1 MEDIKLSLEKERTVL
16 QDHIKDAEQKLQ
28 QTEQNLQSL
37 QEDLQKSQSSST
49 KQQAEEKE
57 LQARLLNEV
66 EERERSH
73 QEAHQLKKQVRFP
86 SFFASS
92 HW

>member
-1 MEDIKLSLEKERTVL
+1 MEDIKLSLEKEKVLL
-16 QDHIKDAEQKLQ
+16 QDHIKDADQKQ
-28 QTEQNLQSL
+28 QQAENNMQRLH
-37 QEDLQKSQSSST
+37 EELQKTQSSST

-73 QEAHQLKKQVRFP
+73 QEAHQLKKQVRF
-86 SFFASS
+86 S
-92 HW
+92 